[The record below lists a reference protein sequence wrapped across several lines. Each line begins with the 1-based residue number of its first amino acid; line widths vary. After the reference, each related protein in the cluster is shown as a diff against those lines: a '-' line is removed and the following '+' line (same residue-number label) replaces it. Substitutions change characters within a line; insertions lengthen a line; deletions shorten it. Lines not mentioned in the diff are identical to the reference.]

1 MSKYLNQ
8 LMIALLIGLLAAGY
22 FWAKHT
28 QLDLITRGEGRLIA
42 EGQNKL
48 VQAPDGGIITA
59 IFVKEGDIVNNN
71 QLLAVINSTAAEGSL
86 DEIKAKKNSLLAK
99 LIRLDA
105 ELENTSKSLLKGRLD
120 GFAQNIQ
127 ESQLALFLANR
138 SNLRSLLFAIESE
151 RDQLEKSLATI
162 KEELSGAKELLSLVN
177 EENEELSPLIS
188 AGALGASE
196 KFRLKRERAQLTSEI
211 QVLEAKVLQTEAGYI
226 QLEAEIEALQSGY
239 ERNIFEE
246 RATYINELSE
256 IDTRIPLLEQKL
268 KQTEIRS
275 PSDGIINSLPV
286 SEEET
291 VIKTGEIIAEIVPS
305 TDNLIV
311 EAFIDPKD
319 IAKIEVSQEARVS
332 LTAYDAAKYGYL
344 TGRLLKVSVDAVYRE
359 EKQSYMYA
367 IEVELINNLADSK
380 GSTVPLNP
388 GMIAQVDIIRGQQT
402 VLEYFWQPIAKLKDD
417 AFRQ

>member
-1 MSKYLNQ
+1 MAKYLNQ
-8 LMIALLIGLLAAGY
+8 FMIALLLGLLAAGY

-28 QLDLITRGEGRLIA
+28 QIDLITRGEGRLIA
-42 EGQNKL
+42 EGQNKF
-48 VQAPDGGIITA
+48 VQAPDGGIVTK
-59 IFVKEGDIVNNN
+59 IFVKEGDIVSNN

-86 DEIKAKKNSLLAK
+86 KEIKAKKNSLLAK
-99 LIRLDA
+99 LVRLDA
-105 ELENTSKSLLKGRLD
+105 ELKNSTKNQLAKSLD
-120 GFAQNIQ
+120 GFAENVR

-138 SNLRSLLFAIESE
+138 SNLRSLLFSIESE

-162 KEELSGAKELLSLVN
+162 KEQLSGAKELLILVN
-177 EENEELSPLIS
+177 EENKELSPLIK

-211 QVLEAKVLQTEAGYI
+211 HVLEAKVLETDAGYLK
-226 QLEAEIEALQSGY
+226 LEAEIEALQSGY

-246 RATYINELSE
+246 RATYVNELSE

-286 SEEET
+286 SDEET

-305 TDNLIV
+305 ADDLIV

-319 IAKIEVSQEARVS
+319 IAKIEVGQKARVS

-344 TGRLLKVSVDAVYRE
+344 TGRLLKVSADAVYRE

-367 IEVELINNLADSK
+367 IEVELIDNLIDSI
-380 GSTVPLNP
+380 GDTVPLNP

>member
-1 MSKYLNQ
+1 MSKFINQ
-8 LMIALLIGLLAAGY
+8 LMIALLLGLLAAGY
-22 FWAKHT
+22 FWAEKT

-48 VQAPDGGIITA
+48 VQSPEGGVITE
-59 IFVKEGDIVNNN
+59 IFVSEGDVVSNN

-86 DEIKAKKNSLLAK
+86 EEIRAKKNSLQAK
-99 LIRLDA
+99 LVRLDA
-105 ELENTSKSLLKGRLD
+105 ELTDDNKYQLEKDLEDFSTNVR
-120 GFAQNIQ
+120 

-138 SNLRSLLFAIESE
+138 SNLRSLLFSIESE
-151 RDQLEKSLATI
+151 RDQLGKSLNTI
-162 KEELSGAKELLSLVN
+162 KEQLSGAKKLLVLVT
-177 EENEELSPLIS
+177 EENKELSPLIA

-196 KFRLKRERAQLTSEI
+196 KFRLKRENAQLTSEI
-211 QVLEAKVLQTEAGYI
+211 QVLEAKVVETEAGYLK
-226 QLEAEIEALQSGY
+226 LEAELKALKSGY
-239 ERNIFEE
+239 ERDIFEE
-246 RATYINELSE
+246 RAAYINELSE
-256 IDTRIPLLEQKL
+256 INTRIPLLEQKL

-286 SEEET
+286 SDEET
-291 VIKTGEIIAEIVPS
+291 VIKTGDVIAEIVPS
-305 TDNLIV
+305 TDDLIV
-311 EAFIDPKD
+311 EAYVDPKD
-319 IAKIEVSQEARVS
+319 IAKIEVGQQARVS

-344 TGRLLKVSVDAVYRE
+344 TGVLLKVSADAVYRE

-367 IEVELINNLADSK
+367 IEVELINNLVDSK
-380 GSTVPLNP
+380 GDIVPLNP

>member
-1 MSKYLNQ
+1 MDS
-8 LMIALLIGLLAAGY
+8 
-22 FWAKHT
+22 
-28 QLDLITRGEGRLIA
+28 
-42 EGQNKL
+42 
-48 VQAPDGGIITA
+48 
-59 IFVKEGDIVNNN
+59 
-71 QLLAVINSTAAEGSL
+71 
-86 DEIKAKKNSLLAK
+86 
-99 LIRLDA
+99 
-105 ELENTSKSLLKGRLD
+105 
-120 GFAQNIQ
+120 
-127 ESQLALFLANR
+127 
-138 SNLRSLLFAIESE
+138 
-151 RDQLEKSLATI
+151 SLASTFALTSVSTLFVSAL
-162 KEELSGAKELLSLVN
+162 EQPQSASLCSVCTTSGTCAVGTTDS
-177 EENEELSPLIS
+177 
-188 AGALGASE
+188 GALGASE

-211 QVLEAKVLQTEAGYI
+211 HVLEAKVLETDAGYLK
-226 QLEAEIEALQSGY
+226 LEAEIEALQSGY

-246 RATYINELSE
+246 RATYVNELSE

-286 SEEET
+286 SDEET

-305 TDNLIV
+305 ADDLIV

-319 IAKIEVSQEARVS
+319 IAKIEVGQKARVS

-344 TGRLLKVSVDAVYRE
+344 TGRLLKVSADAVYRE

-367 IEVELINNLADSK
+367 IEVELIDNLIDSI
-380 GSTVPLNP
+380 GDTVPLNP

>member
-1 MSKYLNQ
+1 
-8 LMIALLIGLLAAGY
+8 MIALLLGLVAAGY
-22 FWAKHT
+22 FWAKST

-48 VQAPDGGIITA
+48 VQAPDGGIVTQ
-59 IFVKEGDIVNNN
+59 IFVKEGDIVTNN

-86 DEIKAKKNSLLAK
+86 EEIKAKKNSLLAK
-99 LIRLDA
+99 LIRLNA
-105 ELENTSKSLLKGRLD
+105 ELENTNKSQLKKRLE
-120 GFAQNIQ
+120 GFAENIK

-138 SNLRSLLFAIESE
+138 SNLRSRLFAIESQ
-151 RDQLEKSLATI
+151 RDQLKKSLATI
-162 KEELSGAKELLSLVN
+162 KEELSGATELLLLVD
-177 EENEELSPLIS
+177 EENEELSPLIV

-196 KFRLKRERAQLTSEI
+196 KFRLKRESAQLTSEI
-211 QVLEAKVLQTEAGYI
+211 QVLKAKVFETEAGFLRL
-226 QLEAEIEALQSGY
+226 QAEIEALQSGY
-239 ERNIFEE
+239 DRNILEE
-246 RATYINELSE
+246 RATYVNELSE
-256 IDTRIPLLEQKL
+256 INTRIPLLEQKL

-286 SEEET
+286 SDEET
-291 VIKTGEIIAEIVPS
+291 VIKTGELIAEIVPS
-305 TDNLIV
+305 TDDLIV

-319 IAKIEVSQEARVS
+319 IAKIEVGQEARLS

-344 TGRLLKVSVDAVYRE
+344 TGRLSKLSADAVYRE

-367 IEVELINNLADSK
+367 IEVELINNLMDSK
-380 GSTVPLNP
+380 GDTVPLNP

>member
-1 MSKYLNQ
+1 MAKYLNQ
-8 LMIALLIGLLAAGY
+8 FMIALLLGLLAAGY

-48 VQAPDGGIITA
+48 VQAPDGGIVTK
-59 IFVKEGDIVNNN
+59 IFVNEGDIVSNN

-86 DEIKAKKNSLLAK
+86 KEIKAKKNSLLAK
-99 LIRLDA
+99 LVRLDA
-105 ELENTSKSLLKGRLD
+105 ELKNSTKNQLAKSLD
-120 GFAQNIQ
+120 GFAENVR

-138 SNLRSLLFAIESE
+138 SNLRSLLFSIESE

-162 KEELSGAKELLSLVN
+162 KEQLSGAKELLILVN
-177 EENEELSPLIS
+177 EENKELSPLIK

-211 QVLEAKVLQTEAGYI
+211 HVLEAKVLETDAGYLK
-226 QLEAEIEALQSGY
+226 LEAEIEALQSGY

-246 RATYINELSE
+246 RATYVNELSE

-286 SEEET
+286 SDEET

-305 TDNLIV
+305 ADDLIV

-319 IAKIEVSQEARVS
+319 IAKIEVGQKARVS

-344 TGRLLKVSVDAVYRE
+344 TGRLLKVSADAEYRE
-359 EKQSYMYA
+359 KKKSYRYA
-367 IEVELINNLADSK
+367 IEVELIDNLIDNI
-380 GSTVPLNP
+380 GDTVPLNP

>member
-1 MSKYLNQ
+1 
-8 LMIALLIGLLAAGY
+8 MIALLLSLIVAGY
-22 FWAKHT
+22 FWAKQT

-48 VQAPDGGIITA
+48 VQAPDGGIVTKIL
-59 IFVKEGDIVNNN
+59 VKEGDVITNN

-86 DEIKAKKNSLLAK
+86 EEIKAKKNSLMAK
-99 LIRLDA
+99 LVRLDA
-105 ELENTSKSLLKGRLD
+105 ELKNADKYQLEKSLESFEENVR
-120 GFAQNIQ
+120 

-138 SNLRSLLFAIESE
+138 SNLRSLRFSIESE

-162 KEELSGAKELLSLVN
+162 KEQLSGAEELLGLVN
-177 EENEELSPLIS
+177 EENKELSPLIA

-196 KFRLKRERAQLTSEI
+196 KFRLKRENAQLTSEI
-211 QVLEAKVLQTEAGYI
+211 QVLEAKVLETEAGYLK
-226 QLEAEIEALQSGY
+226 LEAELEALQSGY
-239 ERNIFEE
+239 EQEVFEE
-246 RATYINELSE
+246 RANYINELSE
-256 IDTRIPLLEQKL
+256 VNTRIPLLEQKL

-305 TDNLIV
+305 MDDLIV

-319 IAKIEVSQEARVS
+319 IAKIEIGQEARVS

-344 TGRLLKVSVDAVYRE
+344 TGRLLKVSADAVYRE

-367 IEVELINNLADSK
+367 IEVELINNLIDST
-380 GSTVPLNP
+380 GDTVPLNP

>member
-1 MSKYLNQ
+1 
-8 LMIALLIGLLAAGY
+8 MIALLLGLLAAGY
-22 FWAKHT
+22 FWAEKT

-48 VQAPDGGIITA
+48 VQSPEGGVITE
-59 IFVKEGDIVNNN
+59 IFVSEGDVVSNN

-86 DEIKAKKNSLLAK
+86 EEIRAKKNSLQAK
-99 LIRLDA
+99 LVRLDA
-105 ELENTSKSLLKGRLD
+105 ELTDDNKYQLGKDLEDFSANVR
-120 GFAQNIQ
+120 

-138 SNLRSLLFAIESE
+138 SNLRSLLFSIESE
-151 RDQLEKSLATI
+151 RDQLGKSLNTI
-162 KEELSGAKELLSLVN
+162 KEQLSGAKKLLVLVT
-177 EENEELSPLIS
+177 EENKELSPLIA

-196 KFRLKRERAQLTSEI
+196 KFRLKRENAQLTSEI
-211 QVLEAKVLQTEAGYI
+211 QVLEAKVVETEAGYLK
-226 QLEAEIEALQSGY
+226 LEAELKALKSGY
-239 ERNIFEE
+239 ERDIFEE
-246 RATYINELSE
+246 RAAYINELSE
-256 IDTRIPLLEQKL
+256 INTRIPLLEQKL

-286 SEEET
+286 SDKET
-291 VIKTGEIIAEIVPS
+291 VIKTGDVIAEIVPS
-305 TDNLIV
+305 TDDLIV
-311 EAFIDPKD
+311 EAYVDPKD
-319 IAKIEVSQEARVS
+319 IAKIEVGQQARVS

-344 TGRLLKVSVDAVYRE
+344 TGVLLKVSADAVYRE

-367 IEVELINNLADSK
+367 IEVELIKNLVDSK
-380 GSTVPLNP
+380 GDIVTLNP

>member
-8 LMIALLIGLLAAGY
+8 LMIALLLSLIVAGY
-22 FWAKHT
+22 FWAKQT

-48 VQAPDGGIITA
+48 VQAPDGGIVTKIL
-59 IFVKEGDIVNNN
+59 VKEGDVITNN

-86 DEIKAKKNSLLAK
+86 EEIKAKKNSLMAK
-99 LIRLDA
+99 LVRLDA
-105 ELENTSKSLLKGRLD
+105 ELKNADKHQLEKSLESFEENVR
-120 GFAQNIQ
+120 

-138 SNLRSLLFAIESE
+138 SNLRSLRFSIESE

-162 KEELSGAKELLSLVN
+162 KEQLLGAEELLGLVN
-177 EENEELSPLIS
+177 EENKELSPLIA

-196 KFRLKRERAQLTSEI
+196 KFRLKRENAQLTSEI
-211 QVLEAKVLQTEAGYI
+211 QVLEAKVLETEAGYLK
-226 QLEAEIEALQSGY
+226 LEAELEALQSGY
-239 ERNIFEE
+239 EQEVFEE
-246 RATYINELSE
+246 RANYINELSE
-256 IDTRIPLLEQKL
+256 VNTRIPLLEQKL

-305 TDNLIV
+305 MDDLIV

-319 IAKIEVSQEARVS
+319 IAKIEIGQEARVS

-344 TGRLLKVSVDAVYRE
+344 TGRLLKVSADAVYRE

-367 IEVELINNLADSK
+367 IEVELINNLIDST
-380 GSTVPLNP
+380 GDTVPLNP

>member
-1 MSKYLNQ
+1 
-8 LMIALLIGLLAAGY
+8 MIALLLGLIAAGY
-22 FWAKHT
+22 FWAKST

-48 VQAPDGGIITA
+48 VQAPDGGIVTQIL
-59 IFVKEGDIVNNN
+59 VKEGDIVTNN
-71 QLLAVINSTAAEGSL
+71 QLLAVINPTAAEGSL
-86 DEIKAKKNSLLAK
+86 EEIKAKKNSLLAK
-99 LIRLDA
+99 LIRLNA
-105 ELENTSKSLLKGRLD
+105 ELENTNKSRLKKRLE
-120 GFAQNIQ
+120 GFAENIK

-138 SNLRSLLFAIESE
+138 SNLRSRLFAIESQ

-162 KEELSGAKELLSLVN
+162 KEELSGATELLLLVD
-177 EENEELSPLIS
+177 EENEELSPLIA
-188 AGALGASE
+188 AGALGVSE
-196 KFRLKRERAQLTSEI
+196 KFRLKRESAQLTSEI
-211 QVLEAKVLQTEAGYI
+211 QVLKAKVFETEAGYLKL
-226 QLEAEIEALQSGY
+226 QAEIEALQSGY

-246 RATYINELSE
+246 RATYVNELSE

-286 SEEET
+286 SDEET

-305 TDNLIV
+305 TDDLIV

-319 IAKIEVSQEARVS
+319 IAKIEVGQEARIS

-344 TGRLLKVSVDAVYRE
+344 TGRLSKLSVDAVYRE

-367 IEVELINNLADSK
+367 IEVELINNLMDSK
-380 GSTVPLNP
+380 GDTVPLNP

>member
-1 MSKYLNQ
+1 
-8 LMIALLIGLLAAGY
+8 MIALLLGLIAAGY
-22 FWAKHT
+22 FWAKST

-48 VQAPDGGIITA
+48 VQAPDGGIVTQIL
-59 IFVKEGDIVNNN
+59 VKEGDVVTNN

-86 DEIKAKKNSLLAK
+86 EEIKAKKNSLLAK
-99 LIRLDA
+99 LIRLNA
-105 ELENTSKSLLKGRLD
+105 ELENTNKSRLKKRLE
-120 GFAQNIQ
+120 GFAENIK

-138 SNLRSLLFAIESE
+138 SNLRSRLFAIESQ

-162 KEELSGAKELLSLVN
+162 KEELSGATELLLLVD
-177 EENEELSPLIS
+177 EENEELSPLIA

-196 KFRLKRERAQLTSEI
+196 KFRLKRESAQLTSEI
-211 QVLEAKVLQTEAGYI
+211 QVLKAKVFETEAGYLKL
-226 QLEAEIEALQSGY
+226 QAEIEALQSGY

-246 RATYINELSE
+246 RATYVNELSE

-286 SEEET
+286 SDEET

-305 TDNLIV
+305 TDDLIV

-319 IAKIEVSQEARVS
+319 IAKIEVGQEARIS

-344 TGRLLKVSVDAVYRE
+344 TGRLSKLSVDAVYRE

-367 IEVELINNLADSK
+367 IEVELINNLMDSK
-380 GSTVPLNP
+380 GDTVPLNP

>member
-8 LMIALLIGLLAAGY
+8 FMIALLIGLLTAGY

-48 VQAPDGGIITA
+48 VQAPDGGIITE

-86 DEIKAKKNSLLAK
+86 DEIKAKKNNLLAK

-211 QVLEAKVLQTEAGYI
+211 QVLVAKVLQTEAGYI

-344 TGRLLKVSVDAVYRE
+344 TGRLLKVSADAVYRE

>member
-1 MSKYLNQ
+1 MSKFINQ
-8 LMIALLIGLLAAGY
+8 LMIALLLGLLAAGY
-22 FWAKHT
+22 FWAEKT

-48 VQAPDGGIITA
+48 VQSPEGGVITE
-59 IFVKEGDIVNNN
+59 IFVSEGDVVSNN

-86 DEIKAKKNSLLAK
+86 EEIRAKKNNLQAK
-99 LIRLDA
+99 LVRLDA
-105 ELENTSKSLLKGRLD
+105 ELTDDNKYQLEKDLEDFSANVR
-120 GFAQNIQ
+120 

-138 SNLRSLLFAIESE
+138 SNLRSLLFSIKSE
-151 RDQLEKSLATI
+151 RDQLGKSLNTI
-162 KEELSGAKELLSLVN
+162 KEQLSGAKKLLVLVT
-177 EENEELSPLIS
+177 EENKELSPLIA

-196 KFRLKRERAQLTSEI
+196 KFRLKRENAQLTSEI
-211 QVLEAKVLQTEAGYI
+211 QVLEAKVVETEAGYLK
-226 QLEAEIEALQSGY
+226 LEAELKALKSGY
-239 ERNIFEE
+239 ERDIFEE
-246 RATYINELSE
+246 RAAYINELSE
-256 IDTRIPLLEQKL
+256 INTRIPLLEQKL

-286 SEEET
+286 SDKET
-291 VIKTGEIIAEIVPS
+291 VIKTGDVIAEIVPS
-305 TDNLIV
+305 TDDLIV
-311 EAFIDPKD
+311 EAYVDPKD
-319 IAKIEVSQEARVS
+319 IAKIEVGQQARVS

-344 TGRLLKVSVDAVYRE
+344 TGVLLKVSADAVYRE

-367 IEVELINNLADSK
+367 IEVELINNLVDSN
-380 GSTVPLNP
+380 GDIVPLNP

>member
-8 LMIALLIGLLAAGY
+8 FMIALLIGLLAAGY

-226 QLEAEIEALQSGY
+226 KLEAEIEALQSGY

-344 TGRLLKVSVDAVYRE
+344 TGRLLKVSADAVYRE

>member
-1 MSKYLNQ
+1 MSKFINQ
-8 LMIALLIGLLAAGY
+8 LMIALLLGLLAAGY
-22 FWAKHT
+22 FWAEKT

-48 VQAPDGGIITA
+48 VQSPEGGVITE
-59 IFVKEGDIVNNN
+59 IFVSEGDVVSNN

-86 DEIKAKKNSLLAK
+86 EEIRAKKNSLQAK
-99 LIRLDA
+99 LVRLDA
-105 ELENTSKSLLKGRLD
+105 ELTDDNKYQLEKDLED
-120 GFAQNIQ
+120 FATNVR

-138 SNLRSLLFAIESE
+138 SNLRSLLFSIESE
-151 RDQLEKSLATI
+151 RDQLGKSLNTI
-162 KEELSGAKELLSLVN
+162 KEQLSGAKKLLVLVT
-177 EENEELSPLIS
+177 EENKELSPLIA

-196 KFRLKRERAQLTSEI
+196 KFRLKRENAQLTSEI
-211 QVLEAKVLQTEAGYI
+211 QVLEAKVVETEAGYLK
-226 QLEAEIEALQSGY
+226 LEAELKALKSGY
-239 ERNIFEE
+239 ERDIFEE
-246 RATYINELSE
+246 RAAYINELSE
-256 IDTRIPLLEQKL
+256 INTRIPLLEQKL

-286 SEEET
+286 SDKET
-291 VIKTGEIIAEIVPS
+291 VIKTGDVIAEIVPS
-305 TDNLIV
+305 TDDLIV
-311 EAFIDPKD
+311 EAYVDPKD
-319 IAKIEVSQEARVS
+319 IAKIEVGQQARVS

-344 TGRLLKVSVDAVYRE
+344 TGVLLKVSADAVYRE

-367 IEVELINNLADSK
+367 IEVELINNLVDSK
-380 GSTVPLNP
+380 GDIVPLNP